1 MDILVGLAF
10 GALGGGFL
18 GLKGYL
24 ESNKEEKGVE
34 FDYYKFIKSL
44 LLAAIAG
51 AGFGVFAGTA
61 EIAFIAGFVGK
72 SAQEVA
78 SSYGIKV

>member
-10 GALGGGFL
+10 GAFGGAML

-24 ESNKEEKGVE
+24 EARKDDGSP
-34 FDYYKFIKSL
+34 FDSVKFGSSL
-44 LLAAIAG
+44 VLAAIAG
-51 AGFGVFAGTA
+51 AAMGVFADTP

-72 SAQEVA
+72 SVQELG
-78 SSYGIKV
+78 SSYLKK